1 MIDIIFHFK
10 LAVIFSSFNFHIYL
24 ESSVLLTYFLWQKS
38 LVWFLKRSLNE
49 VSEIP
54 KYLLSGLLGSDT
66 TALYIQCLP
75 LNIYH
80 QEDIWLCFYNCIHAI
95 RSWLKNSLIVGSNDC
110 GHISTSTITEFYCIF
125 IKHFHYLTMFQE
137 VAFD

>member
-1 MIDIIFHFK
+1 MIDIFHFK
-10 LAVIFSSFNFHIYL
+10 LAVIFSSFNFHMYL

-80 QEDIWLCFYNCIHAI
+80 EEDISGSVSTIASMVI

-110 GHISTSTITEFYCIF
+110 GHISTSSITELYCIF